1 MTDIGLVCV
10 VIVMASAG
18 LPFATYLC
26 AKLAGYGWHRGR
38 QLFFDDHKEEIKH
51 GNDKAKA

>member
-1 MTDIGLVCV
+1 MTDIVLICV
-10 VIVMASAG
+10 VTVMVLAC

-38 QLFFDDHKEEIKH
+38 QLFFDDHKKEIKH
-51 GNDKAKA
+51 GNDKAEA